1 MSINRRVDK
10 LWCIHTTKCYSA
22 MKITAL
28 ATIWMNFTNNVEQEK
43 VDTEKVILHHSIYV
57 KYKTDENKT

>member
-1 MSINRRVDK
+1 
-10 LWCIHTTKCYSA
+10 
-22 MKITAL
+22 
-28 ATIWMNFTNNVEQEK
+28 MNFTNNVEQEK